1 MRARHRRS
9 AGSGPR
15 ILLVLALLV
24 VSIILFN
31 RQIRPVMESETVN
44 AAKVRAVGVINSVV
58 LNEIDHDSVSYDSL
72 VHIDRDADGRV
83 LSVTSDVMKMNA
95 FKAKTILDIQKQLDG
110 EEDSS
115 VKIPIGT
122 LIGGNLFH
130 GLGPALSLKV
140 TLAGNVQADF
150 KSTFESAGV
159 NQTRHRIYL
168 SVGTSVY
175 SFLPGINSTTDI
187 STDVLVA
194 ETVIVG
200 EVPQVLVSTK

>member
-1 MRARHRRS
+1 M
-9 AGSGPR
+9 
-15 ILLVLALLV
+15 
-24 VSIILFN
+24 
-31 RQIRPVMESETVN
+31 
-44 AAKVRAVGVINSVV
+44 
-58 LNEIDHDSVSYDSL
+58 
-72 VHIDRDADGRV
+72 
-83 LSVTSDVMKMNA
+83 
-95 FKAKTILDIQKQLDG
+95 
-110 EEDSS
+110 
-115 VKIPIGT
+115 KIPIGT